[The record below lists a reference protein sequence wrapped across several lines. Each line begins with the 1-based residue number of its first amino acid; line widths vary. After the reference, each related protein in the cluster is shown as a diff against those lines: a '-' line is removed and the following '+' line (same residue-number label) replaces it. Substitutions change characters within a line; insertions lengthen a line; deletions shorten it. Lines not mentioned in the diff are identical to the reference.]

1 MSPLG
6 RSVYAHE
13 AGSVSGVASP
23 WRSPATMSG
32 AARGRQEARRRP
44 VARPARMKKAERSVR
59 GDWHARGVVSPCAAE
74 SQRRCQPGQHL
85 PQR

>member
-6 RSVYAHE
+6 RSVYAHS

-23 WRSPATMSG
+23 WRSPAPGSG

-44 VARPARMKKAERSVR
+44 VARPARLKAERSVR
-59 GDWHARGVVSPCAAE
+59 GVWRARGVVSPCAAE